1 MALLAGTS
9 TRVSETRREWAG
21 RRAVAD
27 TRSSESNNDRC
38 VQHAGAKSLQLP
50 CSVIGIVFAFV
61 DSIGILLASLLGAR
75 AYQFAVSTEPWNLN
89 FHIGA
94 GAAAALLYLLI
105 GRSAGFYQVS
115 EIFSASR
122 REASD
127 VVWHWLL
134 TSLLLSLLAFIFRI
148 GIEFSRGAIICFF
161 LVALGLLLISRNL
174 MKMLLSWAV
183 SRGRVQGRRVVLIGL
198 RDELA
203 AISQTDLLQR
213 FGLTEVERVAL
224 PSHENGAVSA
234 NRNVVTSLDDAL
246 LLARDCGA
254 ERIVLAL
261 CWNDTR
267 SIELIR
273 DRLRSSPLP
282 VQLLPDQKVRYLI
295 RNPVFSVSRSF
306 SIEIQRTP
314 LSGVEKL
321 AKRLFDVIGA
331 SVALVMLMPL
341 MLVTALTIKLDSAG
355 PVLFRQ
361 RRSGF
366 NAKRFLIFKFRTMTV
381 MEDGER
387 VSQAIRRDPRITRF
401 GAILRATSIDELP
414 QLLNVLRGE
423 MSLVGPRPHAVAH
436 DDQYGRV
443 LADYAYRHHVKP
455 GITGWAQINGLRG
468 ETPHVDLMK
477 RRLDLDIWY
486 ISNWNIWLDFLIVI
500 RTFAE
505 VVRHRNAY

>member
-1 MALLAGTS
+1 MTLLAGAS
-9 TRVSETRREWAG
+9 TRVSEIRREQAS
-21 RRAVAD
+21 REAAAD
-27 TRSSESNNDRC
+27 ARSSEQSDGFC
-38 VQHAGAKSLQLP
+38 APYAAPTGLQLP
-50 CSVIGIVFAFV
+50 CSMIGGVFALV
-61 DSIGILLASLLGAR
+61 DSIAILLASLLGAK
-75 AYQFAVSTEPWNLN
+75 AYQFAVSSEPWNLN

-105 GRSAGFYQVS
+105 GRSAGFYQVA

-122 REASD
+122 KEAFD
-127 VVWHWLL
+127 ILWHWLL

-161 LVALGLLLISRNL
+161 LIAAVFLLISRNL
-174 MKMLLSWAV
+174 MKTLLSWAV
-183 SRGRVQGRRVVLIGL
+183 SKGRVQGRRVVLIGL

-203 AISQTDLLQR
+203 AIGQTDLLRR

-224 PSHENGAVSA
+224 PSHGSKAVSA
-234 NRNVVTSLDDAL
+234 SRGVLTSLDDAL
-246 LLARDCGA
+246 LLARDRGA
-254 ERIVLAL
+254 EQIVLAL

-282 VQLLPDQKVRYLI
+282 IQLLPDQKVRYLI

-314 LSGVEKL
+314 LSGMEQL
-321 AKRLFDVIGA
+321 AKRVFDIVGA
-331 SVALVMLMPL
+331 SVALVTLTPL
-341 MLVTALTIKLDSAG
+341 MLLTALTIKLDSRG

-436 DDQYGRV
+436 DDQYGQV
-443 LADYAYRHHVKP
+443 LSDYAYRHHVKP
-455 GITGWAQINGLRG
+455 GITGWAQINGMRG